1 MKMKAAIYY
10 GPGDIKVE
18 EIERPEAGDDGM
30 VMKVE
35 ACGICNFIDIPRYK
49 RKLGDH
55 ATGIALGHEFS
66 GEVVQIGSRV
76 TAVKLGDRITGLSFR
91 PCHRCKSCLAGDYAK
106 CSNFAQGTAG
116 SWINGGFAEY
126 LWFPFV
132 SEDNIIKLPDSMS
145 YRDASFIEPVTVG
158 VGLASKAKAGDVVVY
173 LGQEL
178 MGLATVAQLKARGA
192 KVIVG
197 DISKKRLQKALEVGA
212 DIVVSE
218 SDEDIYKVVMD
229 LTSGVGADVVIETAG
244 RPTTFLQSIDL
255 VRQHGT
261 IWNAAVYDGPFMF
274 DPSLQRL
281 ERPRSNLTQKNGI
294 SIRNPWLTF
303 EDRTT
308 RRMQAIGLIQSGKI
322 TAAKYADH
330 IFPLKNIKEAFE
342 AALDPYE
349 SIKVIVEP

>member
-18 EIERPEAGDDGM
+18 EIERPEAGDEGM
-30 VMKVE
+30 VMRVE
-35 ACGICNFIDIPRYK
+35 ACGVCNFIDIPRYK
-49 RKLGDH
+49 RKQGDH
-55 ATGIALGHEFS
+55 ATGIALGHEFA

-76 TAVKLGDRITGLSFR
+76 TAAKLGDRITGLSYR
-91 PCHRCKSCLAGDYAK
+91 PCHRCKSCLAGDYAH

-145 YRDASFIEPVTVG
+145 YRDAAFIEPVTVG
-158 VGLASKAKAGDVVVY
+158 VGLAGKAKDGDVVVY

-178 MGLATVAQLKARGA
+178 MGLATVAHLKARGA

-197 DISKKRLQKALEVGA
+197 DISAKRLQKAQEVGA
-212 DIVVSE
+212 DIVVNE
-218 SDEDIYKVVMD
+218 SHEDIYKVVMD
-229 LTSGVGADVVIETAG
+229 ITSGVGADVVIETAG
-244 RPTTFLQSIDL
+244 RPETFLESIDL

-261 IWNAAVYDGPFMF
+261 IWIAAVYDGPFMF

-281 ERPRSNLTQKNGI
+281 DRPRSNLTQKNGI
-294 SIRNPWLTF
+294 SIRNPWLTL

-308 RRMQAIGLIQSGKI
+308 RRKQAIELISSGKI

-330 IFPLKNIKEAFE
+330 IYPLDKTKEAFE
-342 AALDPYE
+342 AAMDPNE
-349 SIKVIVEP
+349 AIKVIVEP